1 MLDPSQHQLP
11 QCVLCRTTARC
22 EGGVDDNT
30 HSVRSSIGHSKQNK
44 ADTNLCSAL
53 NRDNIS
59 ETVARGR
66 SLWKS
71 IYTPLDD
78 KLSRKLAQSHPDLA
92 VYIIESAYGALFSD
106 SPSFEKPALVG
117 RVLTSLVAIA
127 CLRAQT
133 GTGPQVVS
141 HVFGLRK
148 AFQNDVVAIEDEQYI
163 RGSRWLA
170 SDEGSIWLLTM
181 IDNLVETISTGNGGT
196 FAAGPARNSKL

>member
-1 MLDPSQHQLP
+1 MKEGLTTTSTRCVRCSGRSQAEEIAYTDS
-11 QCVLCRTTARC
+11 TTL
-22 EGGVDDNT
+22 
-30 HSVRSSIGHSKQNK
+30 
-44 ADTNLCSAL
+44 LCSTL
-53 NRDNIS
+53 NLDTVS
-59 ETVARGR
+59 ETVTRGR

-78 KLSRKLAQSHPDLA
+78 KLSKKLAQSHPDLA

-148 AFQNDVVAIEDEQYI
+148 AFQNDIVVIEDGQYI

-181 IDNLVETISTGNGGT
+181 IDSLVETIGSGSGST
-196 FAAGPARNSKL
+196 FAAGPARSAKL